1 MNMGK
6 TDISILKSNRKHQF
20 RKQLRLA
27 CVIKNENILLPAPL
41 RPRMVGTLIKHLP
54 FLH

>member
-1 MNMGK
+1 MGK
-6 TDISILKSNRKHQF
+6 TDRSILRSNGKHQL
-20 RKQLRLA
+20 RKQLHLA

-41 RPRMVGTLIKHLP
+41 RPRMVGNLIKHLP